1 MWESDEFESIVCAA
15 HRLQNAVKGAVQ
27 KKNMQHLLA
36 KCRRLVGHF
45 KHSALAT
52 NGLDQ
57 KQKALGFKPVR
68 HVVQEVATRWNSTFR
83 MLQRLVLLK
92 QPIRLYLEDN
102 MSEKERAS
110 YDLTDVEWAS
120 AKSVLSLLEAID
132 EVTTT
137 LSGESYSTLSWC
149 LPLMFGLR
157 DKAGID
163 PLDSSMLAGIKKQ
176 LESPDKRPFSAGFSR
191 DG

>member
-1 MWESDEFESIVCAA
+1 MNSRALWCAA

-57 KQKALGFKPVR
+57 KQKALGFKPVC

-92 QPIRLYLEDN
+92 QPIHLYLEDN

-110 YDLTDVEWAS
+110 YDQTDSEWAS

-132 EVTTT
+132 EVTWRIV
-137 LSGESYSTLSWC
+137 LHSLLVPSANVRSSG
-149 LPLMFGLR
+149 
-157 DKAGID
+157 
-163 PLDSSMLAGIKKQ
+163 Q
-176 LESPDKRPFSAGFSR
+176 SR
-191 DG
+191 HRFPALVHARWH